1 MSPQAPLPLISFAE
15 RVRATDEHA
24 AHHLPLLEEA
34 ARLLAGEDQAPPVAR
49 RALAA
54 KLEQWRYRYLGRHG
68 GRLSPEDRQFVDAL
82 DLAANELA
90 QRGSR
95 PPRATR
101 QAVHDASA
109 VDPAVLEARRGVEPA
124 VSLESVTARA
134 AGLTQEHFVGTQP
147 DNAREQVGPASRR
160 SQQAP
165 LPPDGRDDR
174 PVPDGRDARP
184 TIARRRMLLYAPLY
198 LSNYCI
204 NYCLYCGFRHPHA
217 IERRHLGLEEALRE
231 ADVLRARGFR
241 HVLLVAGDFP
251 SLTTP
256 RYHAEVLG
264 ALRARGIAPAVEI
277 APQTT
282 EAYAALAVAGAIGV
296 TLYQETYDERLYAQY
311 HPRGSKAAY
320 DWRLEALDRAAE
332 AGMKRLGLGILL
344 GLGDPREDLAALIRH
359 GRYLAARFPDRTL
372 AFSLPRIYEAPDGF
386 RMRFPVDDELF
397 VRMYC
402 ALRIAFPR
410 AELVLSTREPEALR
424 DRLATICITQ
434 MSAGS
439 CTAPGG
445 YEDAASGRRAGEQ
458 FPVCDQ
464 RSPAEVAAWLRDA
477 GFEIAWEIG

>member
-1 MSPQAPLPLISFAE
+1 MSTQAILPLISFAE
-15 RVRATDEHA
+15 RVRAIDEHA
-24 AHHLPLLEEA
+24 AHHIPLLEEA
-34 ARLLAGEDQAPPVAR
+34 ARLLAGKDHVSPPAR
-49 RALAA
+49 RDLAA
-54 KLEQWRYRYLGRHG
+54 KLERWRYQLLNRHG

-95 PPRATR
+95 PPRSTR
-101 QAVHDASA
+101 LALRDTSA
-109 VDPAVLEARRGVEPA
+109 DDPAVLEARRCLEPA
-124 VSLESVTARA
+124 VSLESVTAWT
-134 AGLTQEHFVGTQP
+134 AGLTREHFTLGATS
-147 DNAREQVGPASRR
+147 PAP
-160 SQQAP
+160 A
-165 LPPDGRDDR
+165 
-174 PVPDGRDARP
+174 
-184 TIARRRMLLYAPLY
+184 ARRRMLLYAPLY

-204 NYCLYCGFRHPHA
+204 NYCRYCGFRHPRA

-256 RYHAEVLG
+256 LYFAEILR

-282 EAYAALAVAGAIGV
+282 EAYQSLAAAGAAGV
-296 TLYQETYDERLYAQY
+296 TLYQETYDERLYADY

-332 AGMKRLGLGILL
+332 AGMRRLGLGILL
-344 GLGDPREDLAALIRH
+344 GLGDPREDLAAMMRH

-386 RMRFPVDDELF
+386 RVRFPVDDELF
-397 VRMYC
+397 VRMHC

-424 DRLATICITQ
+424 NRLAAICITQ

-477 GFEIAWEIG
+477 GFEIAWEIQRN

>member
-34 ARLLAGEDQAPPVAR
+34 ARLLAGKDQAPPVAR

-54 KLEQWRYRYLGRHG
+54 KLEQWRYRYLNRHG
-68 GRLSPEDRQFVDAL
+68 GRLSPEYRQFVDAL

-90 QRGSR
+90 QRASR
-95 PPRATR
+95 PPRSTR
-101 QAVHDASA
+101 QAVQDASA
-109 VDPAVLEARRGVEPA
+109 DDPAVLEARRCLDPA
-124 VSLESVTARA
+124 VSLESLTARA
-134 AGLTQEHFVGTQP
+134 DGLT
-147 DNAREQVGPASRR
+147 RERFASGAASPA
-160 SQQAP
+160 A
-165 LPPDGRDDR
+165 
-174 PVPDGRDARP
+174 A
-184 TIARRRMLLYAPLY
+184 TCRRMLLYAPLY

-231 ADVLRARGFR
+231 AEVLRARGFR

-251 SLTTP
+251 SRTTP
-256 RYHAEVLG
+256 RYYAEILR

-282 EAYAALAVAGAIGV
+282 EAYQSLAAAGAIGV
-296 TLYQETYDERLYAQY
+296 TLYQETYHERLYAEY

-344 GLGDPREDLAALIRH
+344 GLGDPREDLAALMRH
-359 GRYLAARFPDRTL
+359 GRYLAARFPERTL

-386 RMRFPVDDELF
+386 RVRFPVDDELF
-397 VRMYC
+397 VRMYY

-410 AELVLSTREPEALR
+410 AELVLSTREPESLR
-424 DRLATICITQ
+424 NRLATICITQ

-445 YEDAASGRRAGEQ
+445 YEDAANGRRAGEQ

-477 GFEIAWEIG
+477 GFEIAWEIR